1 MTKRY
6 YQKSLKF
13 DVLARIQSLPGHVVL
28 RKELIDMGGS
38 RQITRCLKDL
48 VEMGKLIKMGYGVYA
63 KAYTSE
69 FVDRPII
76 EGGFEQACQ
85 ESLTKL
91 GVKWQQ
97 GQAAQAYNSGQST
110 QVPVRMAVRLKSRL
124 RRKLSYGNR
133 TLIIEKGINAK

>member
-1 MTKRY
+1 MSKRY
-6 YQKSLKF
+6 YQKSLKL
-13 DVLARIQSLPGHVVL
+13 DVLARIQSMPGHVVL

-38 RQITRCLKDL
+38 RQITRCLKEL
-48 VEMGKLIKMGYGVYA
+48 VEMKKIVKLGYGVYA

-69 FVDRPII
+69 YIDRPII
-76 EGGFEQACQ
+76 QGGFSQACQ
-85 ESLTKL
+85 ESLDKL

-97 GQAAQAYNSGQST
+97 GQATRDYNAGLST

-133 TLIIEKGINAK
+133 TLIIENGINAK